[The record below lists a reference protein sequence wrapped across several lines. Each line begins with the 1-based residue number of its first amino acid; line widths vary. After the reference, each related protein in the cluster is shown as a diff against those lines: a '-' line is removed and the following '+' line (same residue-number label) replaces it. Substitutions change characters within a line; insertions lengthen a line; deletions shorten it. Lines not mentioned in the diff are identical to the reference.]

1 MIRRPPRS
9 TRTDT
14 LFPYTTLFRSKAE
27 SAVEVRIG
35 SGGRIVRRWSAAF
48 PPAPGADLIL
58 PGAAVPFLAPPRHRA
73 RVVIGRDR
81 AAALRIAP
89 RFAVQR
95 VAGTAGRAFR
105 LVLRREVRVACMF
118 GRARPYP
125 DRQSVVSGKSGS
137 VRVDVGGRRFI
148 NKKQKN
154 HH

>member
-1 MIRRPPRS
+1 MVGFQKGDRVGELRIGHGLPPPCTVLPVEVAS
-9 TRTDT
+9 HASVPSEP
-14 LFPYTTLFRSKAE
+14 FAKAE

-89 RFAVQR
+89 RFVVQR

-105 LVLRREVRVACMF
+105 LRSEEHTSEL
-118 GRARPYP
+118 
-125 DRQSVVSGKSGS
+125 QSLMRISYAV
-137 VRVDVGGRRFI
+137 FCL
-148 NKKQKN
+148 KKKN
-154 HH
+154 NNQTT